1 MSSKT
6 EVAIIGGGVIGC
18 SIAYHLA
25 KHGIISQIIE
35 RDAIASQASGKAWA
49 VIPSPGA
56 LVFFEGISVPEGS
69 VRPFLSLCEEG
80 FRRLPQSAAQLKE
93 EGGIDIGYGELPY
106 IRLAFSE
113 SEEKQYKERM
123 SELQR
128 EGFDIGWLD
137 RDEVVHRVPDIAPG
151 IRGGLIFP
159 QHQVEPYQYTLAL
172 AQAAEKRGVVVKQGE
187 VVGFRSEKTRVNAV
201 TLATGTTIEAG
212 AVVLAMG
219 PWTGQGT
226 SWLGKEIPIK
236 VEREQCLR
244 VEIAQSL
251 PLYRLTTVDSTIIPK
266 VDGTVVLGR
275 ALQPEE
281 AEDFND
287 TPTQAGMMKLIEA
300 AVGLVPRLEEAKVI
314 EHRVGLEAW
323 PPTGLQPVLGRLPE
337 WDNVYVAAR
346 LQTMGIIMSLAVG
359 RIMADLIVKGQIE
372 TSVEHLSPA
381 GIT

>member
-1 MSSKT
+1 
-6 EVAIIGGGVIGC
+6 VVIIGGGVIGC

-25 KHGIISQIIE
+25 KQGVTSQIIE
-35 RDAIASQASGKAWA
+35 KDAIASQASGKAWA
-49 VIPSPGA
+49 VFPSPGA

-69 VRPFLSLCEEG
+69 VRPFLNLCEEG
-80 FRRLPQSAAQLKE
+80 FRRLPQNVAQLEE
-93 EGGIDIGYGELPY
+93 EGGVDIGYSELPSL
-106 IRLAFSE
+106 RLAFSE

-123 SELQR
+123 SILQR

-137 RDEVVHRVPDIAPG
+137 RGEVITRVPDIASG
-151 IRGGLIFP
+151 VIGSLIFP
-159 QHQVEPYQYTLAL
+159 QYQVEPYQFTLAL
-172 AQAAEKRGVVVKQGE
+172 AQAAEKRGVDIRQGE
-187 VVGFRSEKTRVNAV
+187 VVGFDSGKTRVNAV
-201 TLATGTTIEAG
+201 TLATGTTIEAD

-226 SWLGKEIPIK
+226 SWLGNEILIK

-244 VEIAQSL
+244 VEIAQNL
-251 PLYRLTTVDSTIIPK
+251 PFYRLSTMDSTIIPK
-266 VDGTVVLGR
+266 VNGTVVLGR

-281 AEDFND
+281 AADFND
-287 TPTQAGMMKLIEA
+287 TPTQEGMMKLIEA

-323 PPTGLQPVLGRLPE
+323 PPIGLQPVLGQLSG

-346 LQTMGIIMSLAVG
+346 LQTMGVIMSLAVG

-372 TSVEHLSPA
+372 SSVDHLSPA
-381 GIT
+381 RIMC